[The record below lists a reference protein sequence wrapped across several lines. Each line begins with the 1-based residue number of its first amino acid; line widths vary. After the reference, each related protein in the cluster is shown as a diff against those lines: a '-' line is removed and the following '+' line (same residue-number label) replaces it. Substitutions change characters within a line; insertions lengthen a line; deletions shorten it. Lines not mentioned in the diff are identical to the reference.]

1 MPPSKQRPENRA
13 EARPEAGSREAAASK
28 LGGSKLGASKMGAP
42 KDLPK
47 DRLPRRFPVGT
58 RFVVEGEPDR
68 HGILRIVS
76 RTVVMPSGRR
86 YDLPA
91 QPGGEPSGRPPPA
104 SGGLRRRAASRQ
116 G

>member
-1 MPPSKQRPENRA
+1 MPPSKQRPEDRV
-13 EARPEAGSREAAASK
+13 EARPEAGGPEAAASK
-28 LGGSKLGASKMGAP
+28 LGGSKLGVSKMGA
-42 KDLPK
+42 PK

-91 QPGGEPSGRPPPA
+91 QPGAEPSGRPPPA
-104 SGGLRRRAASRQ
+104 SGGLRRRATSRQ